1 MIQPSSK
8 IQKSLLRALEKVENS
23 PDLSPEEVEWV
34 RQLAVRL
41 ITEFM
46 VLKSDA
52 QETMAA

>member
-1 MIQPSSK
+1 MIRPSSK

-46 VLKSDA
+46 VLKSDV